1 MSSATRDQ
9 GWDSGAFRVQTLG
22 AGWVLSH
29 AGRGVEQ
36 MLEVVSLTDQ
46 LDVVPLASGL
56 D

>member
-9 GWDSGAFRVQTLG
+9 GWHSEAFHVQKLG

-29 AGRGVEQ
+29 ADRGVEQ

-46 LDVVPLASGL
+46 LDAVPLASGL